1 MTPHRPAPARP
12 GSRPG
17 ARRGARGAG
26 RSPRSET
33 TAPRRS
39 PESAA
44 SPTGASSRPTGAQR
58 PDEPEHPSTVLRLGG
73 ADGMAVPVRI
83 LVLVVVLLLGFVV
96 VLPSLR
102 GYLSQRAQYD
112 AVVQR
117 VAEAKATATALEDE
131 LARWQDDEYVRSQ
144 ARERLSYVM
153 PGETTYVV
161 IGAEQFEDSQAG
173 GTAGTAGAERPP
185 WFQVLRESTR
195 VAGGPSQAQEPATD
209 PAQQGWSTSVPT
221 VPTASPVPSD
231 AATEPGASGTP

>member
-1 MTPHRPAPARP
+1 MTPRRPAPARP

-17 ARRGARGAG
+17 ARRGARGTT
-26 RSPRSET
+26 RSPRGQT
-33 TAPRRS
+33 TARS

-44 SPTGASSRPTGAQR
+44 SPAGSGGQR
-58 PDEPEHPSTVLRLGG
+58 HDEPERASTVLRLGG
-73 ADGMAVPVRI
+73 ADGMAVPVRV
-83 LVLVVVLLLGFVV
+83 LVLVVVLLLAFVV

-112 AVVQR
+112 AVVQQ

-161 IGAEQFEDSQAG
+161 IGAEQFEDTQTG
-173 GTAGTAGAERPP
+173 GTPGTAGVEHPP
-185 WFQVLRESTR
+185 WFQLLRESTR
-195 VAGGPSQAQEPATD
+195 VAGGASQTQEPATD

-221 VPTASPVPSD
+221 IPTASPAPSD
-231 AATEPGASGTP
+231 PATEPGTSGTP